1 MIEQIESEEEIG
13 PRILYKATMII
24 ESPDEPH
31 TIPFGIVENKVF
43 IPSNDGRSHDICP
56 TFYHEAEKN
65 CNT

>member
-1 MIEQIESEEEIG
+1 
-13 PRILYKATMII
+13 MII

-31 TIPFGIVENKVF
+31 TIPFGIVENNVF